1 MCNRH
6 DVVKLLL
13 VISLGNNIK
22 VINMKKYTLTAL
34 ALAAASLVSTQA
46 FAQAKEGPWMVRVR
60 AVSLSSAN
68 TDTTSLGLSV
78 NDIVLPEVDISY
90 FFSPNLAAELI
101 LTVPQEHNVSST
113 VLGGKIGTLS
123 QLPPTLL
130 VQYHFPMNGYKPYVG
145 AGINYTK
152 FTTSDIPLG
161 GSQVTPDSSSWGGA
175 LQVGVDV
182 PMSGNMYFNFDV
194 KKVYI
199 GTNINYL
206 GSSVGSLRVDPLLVG
221 VGIGWRF

>member
-1 MCNRH
+1 MCNRQ
-6 DVVKLLL
+6 DVVKLVL

-68 TDTTSLGLSV
+68 TDTTGLGLSV

-101 LTVPQEHNVSST
+101 LTVPQEHDVRLN
-113 VLGGKIGTLS
+113 GGKIGTLS

-152 FTTSDIPLG
+152 FTTSDIAKG
-161 GSQVTPDSSSWGGA
+161 TVTPDSSSWGGA

-182 PMSGNMYFNFDV
+182 PLSGNMYFNFDV

-199 GTNINYL
+199 GTNINAG
-206 GSSVGSLRVDPLLVG
+206 GSSLGSLRVDPLLVG

>member
-1 MCNRH
+1 
-6 DVVKLLL
+6 
-13 VISLGNNIK
+13 
-22 VINMKKYTLTAL
+22 
-34 ALAAASLVSTQA
+34 
-46 FAQAKEGPWMVRVR
+46 MVRVR

-68 TDTTSLGLSV
+68 TDTTGLGLSV

-113 VLGGKIGTLS
+113 ALGGKIGTLS

-152 FTTSDIPLG
+152 FTTSDIAHG
-161 GSQVTPDSSSWGGA
+161 TVTPDSSSWGGA

-182 PMSGNMYFNFDV
+182 PLSGNMYFNFDV

-199 GTNINYL
+199 GTNINSG
-206 GSSVGSLRVDPLLVG
+206 GSSLGSLRVDPLLVG